1 MFVSNI
7 GAKHSVFV
15 FGRLTSQARQRQSR
29 LLCIHNSPCLLGNMV
44 RTTKTTRSTEADTR
58 SFGGREKRSGTC
70 PGTYPPSDGKYALE
84 QHFRQNM
91 WRPRTASPDSEPSG
105 GRERKREGRPR
116 GSEAEEAVLS
126 RFSFLYSPSLLLLLL
141 LLSSGGG
148 GGKKKVFKEKREEI
162 CMRGERGEGK
172 K

>member
-29 LLCIHNSPCLLGNMV
+29 LLYMYITVPVSWGIWSERPKQREVQRQTLAVSEDGKRAQAPTHPQTGSTHCKNISGKICGARALPRL
-44 RTTKTTRSTEADTR
+44 TRSHPGAGKER
-58 SFGGREKRSGTC
+58 GKGGPVG
-70 PGTYPPSDGKYALE
+70 
-84 QHFRQNM
+84 
-91 WRPRTASPDSEPSG
+91 
-105 GRERKREGRPR
+105 RKRRR
-116 GSEAEEAVLS
+116 
-126 RFSFLYSPSLLLLLL
+126 RFSPGFHFCTLHLSSSSSF
-141 LLSSGGG
+141 SSGGG

-162 CMRGERGEGK
+162 CMRGKREEGK